1 VNNNNKDVFDRIAP
15 GWYGF
20 RHRSIFAK
28 ELETLAVR
36 WQGGCLLNIGCAHG
50 PDFLPFRQGFTLV
63 GLDFSLGMLDQ
74 ARRYARKFS
83 LETNLTQADACHLP
97 YHDASFDWAIAVAT
111 YHHLSD
117 KEQQLSALT
126 ELKRVLKPGGEA
138 FITVW
143 NRCQPRFWFKPAR
156 VKVPWR
162 TGDTTLYRDYYL
174 FTYPE
179 LEELVKQAGFTI
191 LSSRAERTHRSP
203 VKYFSRN
210 ICLLVKKGQGIG

>member
-1 VNNNNKDVFDRIAP
+1 MNNNNKDVFDRIAP

-28 ELETLAVR
+28 ELETLAER
-36 WQGGCLLNIGCAHG
+36 WQSGHLLNIGCAHG
-50 PDFLPFRQGFTLV
+50 PDFPPFRQGFTLV
-63 GLDFSLGMLDQ
+63 GLDFSLGMLSQ
-74 ARRYARKFS
+74 ARRYGRKFS
-83 LETNLTQADACHLP
+83 LETNLTHADACHLP
-97 YHDASFDWAIAVAT
+97 YRDASFDWAIAIAT
-111 YHHLSD
+111 YHHLSH
-117 KEQQLSALT
+117 KEQQMLALT

-143 NRCQPRFWFKPAR
+143 NHCQPRFWFKPAR

-179 LEELVKQAGFTI
+179 LEGLARQAGFTV
-191 LSSRAERTHRSP
+191 LSSQAESTHHSP
-203 VKYFSRN
+203 LKYFSRN
-210 ICLLVKKGQGIG
+210 ICLLVKH